1 MSHKATRA
9 DTTSVRVLHV
19 DDEPDIREVVE
30 ISLGLD
36 PAFVLRS
43 CASGKD
49 ALAATAD
56 WSPDLILLD
65 VIMLDMDG
73 PTTLLRLREQP
84 RTAAVPVVFMTAH
97 VPASEVYRFLSLGV
111 AGVIAKPFDPMTL
124 AAQVLGYAPGAEIRM
139 SADRSDFL
147 RRARADARRLTML
160 RHAIGNDQGS
170 SAALHRI
177 AAIAH
182 GLADDAGLRDFPRIG
197 TDAGALEDAAASTA
211 PGEALTDIQRTL
223 DALIAGIE
231 REVVPTRFELN

>member
-1 MSHKATRA
+1 MGA
-9 DTTSVRVLHV
+9 DMTSIQVLHV
-19 DDEPDIREVVE
+19 DDEPDIRDMVE

-36 PAFVLRS
+36 PAFALRS

-65 VIMLDMDG
+65 VIMPDMDG

-84 RTAAVPVVFMTAH
+84 QTAAVPVVFMTAR

-124 AAQVLGYAPGAEIRM
+124 ADLILGYAPGAEIRM
-139 SADRSDFL
+139 GADRNDFL
-147 RRARADARRLTML
+147 LRARADARMLTML
-160 RHAIGNDQGS
+160 RDAIGNDQGS
-170 SAALHRI
+170 SAALHQI
-177 AAIAH
+177 ATIAH
-182 GLADDAGLRDFPRIG
+182 GLADDAGLRGFPRVG

-211 PGEALTDIQRTL
+211 PGEALTDIQHTL

-231 REVVPTRFELN
+231 REVVPTHFELN

>member
-1 MSHKATRA
+1 MGA
-9 DTTSVRVLHV
+9 DMTSIQVLHV
-19 DDEPDIREVVE
+19 DDEPDIRDVVE
-30 ISLGLD
+30 MSLGLD
-36 PAFVLRS
+36 PAFALRS

-49 ALAATAD
+49 ALAATAA

-65 VIMLDMDG
+65 VMMPDMDG

-84 RTAAVPVVFMTAH
+84 QTATVPVVFMTAR
-97 VPASEVYRFLSLGV
+97 VAANELYRFLSLGV

-139 SADRSDFL
+139 GADRSDFL
-147 RRARADARRLTML
+147 LRARADARMLTML
-160 RHAIGNDQGS
+160 RHAMGNDQGS

-182 GLADDAGLRDFPRIG
+182 GLADDAGLRGFPRIG

-211 PGEALTDIQRTL
+211 PGEALTDVQRTL
-223 DALIAGIE
+223 DELIVGIE
-231 REVVPTRFELN
+231 REAVPTRFELN

>member
-1 MSHKATRA
+1 MGA
-9 DTTSVRVLHV
+9 DMTSIQVLHV
-19 DDEPDIREVVE
+19 DDEPDIRDAVE
-30 ISLGLD
+30 MSLGLD
-36 PAFVLRS
+36 PAFALRS

-49 ALAATAD
+49 ALAATAG
-56 WSPDLILLD
+56 WLPDIILLD
-65 VIMLDMDG
+65 VMMPDMDG

-84 RTAAVPVVFMTAH
+84 QTAAVPVVFTTAR

-124 AAQVLGYAPGAEIRM
+124 AAQVLDYAPGAEIRM
-139 SADRSDFL
+139 GADRSDFL
-147 RRARADARRLTML
+147 LRARTDTRVLTML

-177 AAIAH
+177 ASIAH
-182 GLADDAGLRDFPRIG
+182 GLAGDAGLRGFPRIG

-223 DALIAGIE
+223 DELIAGIE
-231 REVVPTRFELN
+231 REVVPTHLELN